1 MNRLFAFGVAAMVS
15 LGSIS
20 VAVSQDAP
28 ATPED
33 QAKEAILMRQ
43 GLFKLM
49 GWQMAPLGAML
60 RNKMPF
66 DAAVAQKSAQRME
79 ALSAMIPDAFAMDTR
94 KFTGTKTGA
103 LEGVWVSKADFTAK
117 ANEMNKAA
125 AALSAAA
132 KTGDKAATLK
142 AAGAVGKA
150 CGSCHD
156 DFRQE

>member
-1 MNRLFAFGVAAMVS
+1 MNRLFAIGVAAMVS

-33 QAKEAILMRQ
+33 QAKEAILTRQ

-103 LEGVWVSKADFTAK
+103 LEGVWASKADFTAK

>member
-33 QAKEAILMRQ
+33 QAKEAILTRQ

>member
-1 MNRLFAFGVAAMVS
+1 MKRLFAFGIAAMVS
-15 LGSIS
+15 LGAMS

-49 GWQMAPLGAML
+49 GWNMAPLGAML

-79 ALSAMIPDAFAMDTR
+79 ALSAMIPDAFTLDTR
-94 KFTGTKTGA
+94 KFTSVKTGA
-103 LEGVWVSKADFTAK
+103 LEGVWGSKADFTAK

-125 AALSAAA
+125 TALSAAA

-142 AAGAVGKA
+142 AAGALGKA

-156 DFRQE
+156 AFRAE

>member
-1 MNRLFAFGVAAMVS
+1 MNRWLALGIAAVIS
-15 LGSIS
+15 LGSMS

-28 ATPED
+28 PTPEE
-33 QAKEAILMRQ
+33 QAKEAVLMRQ

-49 GWQMAPLGAML
+49 GWNMAPLGAML

-79 ALSAMIPDAFAMDTR
+79 QLSAMIPDVFQADTR
-94 KFTGTKTGA
+94 KLTGVKTGA
-103 LEGVWVSKADFTAK
+103 LEGVWTSKADFTAK
-117 ANEMNKAA
+117 ANDMNKAA

-132 KTGDKAATLK
+132 KTGDKGATMK
-142 AAGAVGKA
+142 AAAAVGKA

-156 DFRQE
+156 SFRAK